1 MGWLVPAVRLLGI
14 GWYFATALILG
25 ILAGLWLDGT
35 FETKPLFTLLGT
47 FLGLAAALY
56 GGYRML
62 SQVLVR
68 RSGGG

>member
-1 MGWLVPAVRLLGI
+1 MGWLVPAARLLGI

-25 ILAGLWLDGT
+25 ILAGLWLDGA
-35 FETKPLFTLLGT
+35 FDTKPLFTLLGT

-62 SQVLVR
+62 SGLLLG
-68 RSGGG
+68 RSRGG